1 MCPVSNVFY
10 FGSSTVCC
18 PTAACLLATRPC
30 VTFHAT
36 TCYDVRRRM
45 NPGGSVKDRA
55 ALYLVSD
62 AEKRGDL
69 KPGGTVV
76 EGRMSRIVLHS
87 CGTAES

>member
-1 MCPVSNVFY
+1 
-10 FGSSTVCC
+10 
-18 PTAACLLATRPC
+18 
-30 VTFHAT
+30 
-36 TCYDVRRRM
+36 M

-76 EGRMSRIVLHS
+76 EGGLGRIQLQLLSMLTVL
-87 CGTAES
+87 